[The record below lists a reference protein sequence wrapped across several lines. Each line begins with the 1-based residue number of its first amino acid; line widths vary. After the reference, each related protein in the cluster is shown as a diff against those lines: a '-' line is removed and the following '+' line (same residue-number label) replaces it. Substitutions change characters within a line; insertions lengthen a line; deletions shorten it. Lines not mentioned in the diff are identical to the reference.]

1 MSCPQKTVAK
11 MKKAVD
17 LTNLAFHKN
26 GPKSFKQ
33 GVGALVIALNR
44 ADGSL
49 TNRELVEVLG
59 MGRKGVKTIVKKAMR
74 AELVAIEGIEGE
86 KKTYKVTLT
95 EEGAK
100 VAAKR
105 VAADKKVAEQVLA
118 GLTEEELEQ
127 LASICDKIVLNVK
140 EMGIHGKKH
149 KAYRHNHR
157 CRKHAP
163 KHAGKHAGKKCCK
176 H

>member
-1 MSCPQKTVAK
+1 MSCPRKTVAK
-11 MKKAVD
+11 MKKTVD

-33 GVGALVIALNR
+33 GVGALVVALDR
-44 ADGSL
+44 AEGSL
-49 TNRELVEVLG
+49 TNRELVDVLG

-74 AELVAIEGIEGE
+74 SELVAIEGVEGE
-86 KKTYKVTLT
+86 KKTYRVVLT

-100 VAAKR
+100 VATKR
-105 VAADKKVAEQVLA
+105 AEADKAVAEQVLA
-118 GLTEEELEQ
+118 GVTEEELEQ
-127 LASICDKIVLNVK
+127 LTAICDKIILNIK
-140 EMGIHGKKH
+140 EMGINGKKH

-163 KHAGKHAGKKCCK
+163 KHAAKKCCCK